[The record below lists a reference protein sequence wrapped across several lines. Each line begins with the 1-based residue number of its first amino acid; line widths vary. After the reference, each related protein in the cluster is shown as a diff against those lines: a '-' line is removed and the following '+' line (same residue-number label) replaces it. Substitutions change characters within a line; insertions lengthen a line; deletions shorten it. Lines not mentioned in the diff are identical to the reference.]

1 MAQQIKVIRGMHDI
15 LPQQIGVWQQ
25 LEDAFQDLAEHCGY
39 RQIRTPIVEKT
50 SLFQRSIGEV
60 TDIVEKE
67 MYSFTDR
74 NGDSLSLRPESTAS
88 VVRAG
93 IEHGLLTDQQQRF
106 WYSGPMF
113 RHERPQKG
121 RYRQFHQLGAETFG
135 MPGADVEAELI
146 LLAARLWKRL
156 GLDGV
161 RLELNTL
168 GTSEDRIKYRAVLV
182 EYLSDH
188 LADLD
193 EDSRRR
199 LDTNPLRILD
209 SKNEA
214 MQALIEAAPRMQDH
228 LCEQS
233 RAHFQQLLDILD
245 HVGQDYQ
252 INTRLVRGLDYYCHT
267 VFEWVTDSL
276 GAQGTVCAGGRYDGL
291 VEQLGGK
298 ANFAAG
304 FAMGIERLVAMLI
317 DQQQAQA
324 ARTSDVYFA
333 VVGDDSLKQA
343 HKLAEN
349 LRDQLPGVEL
359 VLHAG
364 GGSFKSQMKK
374 ADKSG
379 ASLAL
384 ILGQTELEQG
394 TVNLKYL
401 RTDQPQQTIEQSDLV
416 AAIARILSPA
426 AKPA

>member
-1 MAQQIKVIRGMHDI
+1 M
-15 LPQQIGVWQQ
+15 
-25 LEDAFQDLAEHCGY
+25 
-39 RQIRTPIVEKT
+39 
-50 SLFQRSIGEV
+50 
-60 TDIVEKE
+60 
-67 MYSFTDR
+67 
-74 NGDSLSLRPESTAS
+74 
-88 VVRAG
+88 
-93 IEHGLLTDQQQRF
+93 
-106 WYSGPMF
+106 
-113 RHERPQKG
+113 
-121 RYRQFHQLGAETFG
+121 
-135 MPGADVEAELI
+135 
-146 LLAARLWKRL
+146 
-156 GLDGV
+156 
-161 RLELNTL
+161 
-168 GTSEDRIKYRAVLV
+168 
-182 EYLSDH
+182 
-188 LADLD
+188 
-193 EDSRRR
+193 
-199 LDTNPLRILD
+199 
-209 SKNEA
+209 
-214 MQALIEAAPRMQDH
+214 
-228 LCEQS
+228 
-233 RAHFQQLLDILD
+233 
-245 HVGQDYQ
+245 
-252 INTRLVRGLDYYCHT
+252 
-267 VFEWVTDSL
+267 
-276 GAQGTVCAGGRYDGL
+276 CAGGRYDGL

-401 RTDQPQQTIEQSDLV
+401 RTDQPQQTVKQSDLV

-426 AKPA
+426 APA